1 MKTFLDQGFLEVC
14 SYKLFEYIQVSV
26 ENYNFKVPV
35 SMRVKIIIPSRNAKL
50 LLGSTS
56 SEYDI
61 MIFLHS

>member
-35 SMRVKIIIPSRNAKL
+35 SMRVKIIIPSRNAK
-50 LLGSTS
+50 
-56 SEYDI
+56 I
-61 MIFLHS
+61 